1 MSKSSIVINKMNN
14 LVYSIARKFTSD
26 KTMLEDL
33 YQQGVIGII
42 NAFNNF
48 DSSVD
53 IKFSS
58 YARMYIYGEIYNY
71 YNCNKSIRLNKNII
85 KTYLLINKAKEKLTQ
100 NIGKEPNMKEIARYL
115 EIDEAAA
122 ADIIN
127 MVSIPLSLEYEYN
140 ENNDMY
146 SFIKENDDSLIYL
159 DELLC
164 ELNDEERKIITYKYF
179 DGYNQSEI
187 AKMMNI
193 SQAKVSRE
201 ERSGIEKMRVRSR

>member
-1 MSKSSIVINKMNN
+1 MDEVIIKMNN

-100 NIGKEPNMKEIARYL
+100 NIGKEPNIKEISRYL
-115 EIDEAAA
+115 EIDESAAVN
-122 ADIIN
+122 IIN
-127 MVSIPLSLEYEYN
+127 MVSIPLSLEYEYD
-140 ENNDMY
+140 ENNNMY
-146 SFIKENDDSLIYL
+146 SFIKENDDSSIYL

-193 SQAKVSRE
+193 SQAKVSRD

>member
-1 MSKSSIVINKMNN
+1 MDEVINKMNN

>member
-1 MSKSSIVINKMNN
+1 MDEVIIKMNN

-100 NIGKEPNMKEIARYL
+100 NIGKEPNIKEISRYL
-115 EIDEAAA
+115 EIDESAAVN
-122 ADIIN
+122 IIN

-146 SFIKENDDSLIYL
+146 SFIKENDDSSIYL

-193 SQAKVSRE
+193 SQAKVSRD